1 MTIRFVLKNGK
12 EIDMKCK
19 EFSSNTNQ
27 LTGNG
32 MISSYEAKGITENK
46 IIGIDFSEIVAVYR
60 LMTDEVEDGVK
71 DDNKNSKSVYYIHLT
86 LTTS

>member
-1 MTIRFVLKNGK
+1 MTIRFVLRNGK

-32 MISSYEAKGITENK
+32 MISSYEAKGITENQ

-60 LMTDEVEDGVK
+60 LMTDEVSDDETDGG
-71 DDNKNSKSVYYIHLT
+71 KNNENT
-86 LTTS
+86 

>member
-1 MTIRFVLKNGK
+1 MTIRFVLRNGK

-32 MISSYEAKGITENK
+32 MISRYEAKGITENK

-60 LMTDEVEDGVK
+60 LMTDEVSDDETDGG
-71 DDNKNSKSVYYIHLT
+71 KNNENT
-86 LTTS
+86 

>member
-1 MTIRFVLKNGK
+1 MTIRFVLRNGK

-32 MISSYEAKGITENK
+32 MISSYEAKEITENK

-60 LMTDEVEDGVK
+60 LMTDEVSDDETDGG
-71 DDNKNSKSVYYIHLT
+71 KNNENT
-86 LTTS
+86 

>member
-1 MTIRFVLKNGK
+1 MTIRFVLRNGK

-32 MISSYEAKGITENK
+32 MISSYEAKRITENK

-60 LMTDEVEDGVK
+60 LMTDEVSDDETDGG
-71 DDNKNSKSVYYIHLT
+71 KNNENT
-86 LTTS
+86 

>member
-71 DDNKNSKSVYYIHLT
+71 DMMTKILNIVHF
-86 LTTS
+86 

>member
-1 MTIRFVLKNGK
+1 MTIRFVLRNGK

-32 MISSYEAKGITENK
+32 MISSYEAKEITENK

-60 LMTDEVEDGVK
+60 LMTDEVSDDEIDGG
-71 DDNKNSKSVYYIHLT
+71 KNNENT
-86 LTTS
+86 

>member
-1 MTIRFVLKNGK
+1 MTIRFVLRNGK

-60 LMTDEVEDGVK
+60 LMTDEVS
-71 DDNKNSKSVYYIHLT
+71 DDETDRGENNANI
-86 LTTS
+86 

>member
-1 MTIRFVLKNGK
+1 
-12 EIDMKCK
+12 
-19 EFSSNTNQ
+19 
-27 LTGNG
+27 

-71 DDNKNSKSVYYIHLT
+71 DDNKNSK
-86 LTTS
+86 